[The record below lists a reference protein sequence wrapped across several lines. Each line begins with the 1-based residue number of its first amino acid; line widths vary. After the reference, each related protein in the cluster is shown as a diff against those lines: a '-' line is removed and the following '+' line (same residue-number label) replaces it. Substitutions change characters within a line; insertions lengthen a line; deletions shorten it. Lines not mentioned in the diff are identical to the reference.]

1 MTIIRPKSGEI
12 DLTTAAEPIAN
23 ADDAILRRIVEGVAY
38 HYEDPAIRAVSAPLL
53 ESDRLAAAAR
63 ELLRR
68 ANEASRAARAS
79 APSATPSTMPSSS
92 RPTASPRSG

>member
-1 MTIIRPKSGEI
+1 MTIIRPDSGEL

-38 HYEDPAIRAVSAPLL
+38 HYEDPAITAVSAPRL
-53 ESDRLAAAAR
+53 ESDILAGAAR

-68 ANEASRAARAS
+68 ANEASRAARA
-79 APSATPSTMPSSS
+79 AGHPPA
-92 RPTASPRSG
+92 

>member
-1 MTIIRPKSGEI
+1 MTIIRPNSGEI

-38 HYEDPAIRAVSAPLL
+38 HYEDPAIRAVSAPRL

-68 ANEASRAARAS
+68 ANEASRAARA
-79 APSATPSTMPSSS
+79 AGHDQAEL
-92 RPTASPRSG
+92 RHQ